1 MHLAMWACT
10 GWRLNESTLQFSRDF
25 FAMRYVLVAA
35 YFAVMGFAMGKFHT
49 SLDYIHCESFTKNG
63 VMWTGYVSMKD
74 GDIRCFW
81 KEERYPWRLMQ
92 GVPVN

>member
-1 MHLAMWACT
+1 MKAVLI
-10 GWRLNESTLQFSRDF
+10 
-25 FAMRYVLVAA
+25 LVATSML
-35 YFAVMGFAMGKFHT
+35 VIGFGLGKIHT

-63 VMWTGYVSMKD
+63 VTWTGYVSMKD

-92 GVPVN
+92 GVPVSQSSAVSLTNPPARFSNP